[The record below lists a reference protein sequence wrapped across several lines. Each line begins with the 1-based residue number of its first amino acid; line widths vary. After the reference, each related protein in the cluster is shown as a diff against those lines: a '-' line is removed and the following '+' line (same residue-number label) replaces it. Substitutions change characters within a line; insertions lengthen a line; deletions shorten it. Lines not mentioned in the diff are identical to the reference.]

1 MSTIDFVDRWRATGA
16 ITSEQHATLGA
27 LARKDRFSVFIE
39 LTALLYLGVIAFVGG
54 LGWTVRTH
62 FANIGDAAILV
73 PLTVLLSGCL
83 WYCFSRAT
91 AYSPERVEPPTL
103 AFDYVLYLACLVF
116 AVELG
121 YVEFRFHLMRESWD
135 GYLLASALLFLA
147 LAYRFDNRFVLSLAL
162 SSLAGWFGVRFSR
175 FGLRLGI
182 REYALV
188 YGALAAFAGVRT
200 TRAGIKAHF
209 LDTYL
214 HVAANAVFVA
224 LVSGVMSREQEPA
237 WLLGLL
243 GASGLAIERGVRHK
257 RFAFVLYGVIYGY
270 VGLSARVLRSI
281 DGDTARLA
289 YLVISGVAVVASLV
303 VVSRRFGREE

>member
-1 MSTIDFVDRWRATGA
+1 MSVIDFVDRWRLAGA
-16 ITSEQHATLGA
+16 ITSEQHAALGA
-27 LARKDRFSVFIE
+27 LARRQRFSVFIE
-39 LTALLYLGVIAFVGG
+39 LNAFLYLGVVAFVGG
-54 LGWTVRTH
+54 LGWTVHSYFT
-62 FANIGDAAILV
+62 NLGDAAILA
-73 PLTVLLSGCL
+73 PLTAVLACSL

-91 AYSPERVEPPTL
+91 PYSLEAVEPPTF
-103 AFDYVLYLACLVF
+103 AFDYVLYLACLVL

-121 YVEFRFHLMRESWD
+121 YVEIRFHLMRENWD
-135 GYLLASALLFLA
+135 AYLLASSFVFAA

-162 SSLAGWFGVRFSR
+162 SSLAGWFGVRFSY
-175 FGLRLGI
+175 FGLHLGI

-188 YGALAAFAGVRT
+188 YGAIVAFAGVWT

-243 GASGLAIERGVRHK
+243 AASGVAIQQGVRFR
-257 RFAFVLYGVIYGY
+257 RFAFVLYGVVYGY
-270 VGLSARVLRSI
+270 VGLSARILRSI
-281 DGDTARLA
+281 DGETAGLA
-289 YLVISGVAVVASLV
+289 YLVASGLV
-303 VVSRRFGREE
+303 VVGALVAVSRRFGREE